1 MTEGKN
7 RQWILNARPAGKLTG
22 KEFLWNETPVPRP
35 SDGQVLIRTLWL
47 SVDPAQRLWMAR
59 DSYKPAVPLGD
70 VMQSFAVGQVIESR
84 HPDFKFGDIVRG
96 DFSWQDYV
104 VTDGKGFGGMQ
115 KVASG
120 TPPNLALSLFGVN
133 GLTAYFGM
141 IEIGKIKAGET
152 VVVSSAAGATGSIA
166 GQIAKIIKDC
176 RVIGIAGG
184 GEKCNWLVNEAG
196 FDAAI
201 DYKSEDVG
209 TRLTELCPNGIDVFF
224 DNVGGEVLN
233 EVLARINVN
242 ARIVLCGS
250 ISKSDAATPQPGPAN
265 YSNLVARRARM
276 EGFTGLDYP
285 ARVPEAFEALG
296 RWRRD
301 GRLVHKEDVAVGLE
315 NAPKALLRL
324 FAGENFG
331 KQLVKVAD
339 ALAQP
344 H

>member
-1 MTEGKN
+1 VTERKN

-22 KEFLWNETPVPRP
+22 EEFRWHEAAIPQPT
-35 SDGQVLIRTLWL
+35 DGQVLIRTLWL

-59 DSYKPAVPLGD
+59 DSYKPAIPLGD
-70 VMQSFAVGQVIESR
+70 VMQSFAVGQVLKSR
-84 HPDFKFGDIVRG
+84 LPGFEPGDFVRG

-104 VTDGKGFGGMQ
+104 VTDGRGFGGMQ
-115 KVASG
+115 KVPPG
-120 TPPNLALSLFGVN
+120 TPPDLALSLFGVN

-141 IEIGKIKAGET
+141 IEIGKIKPEET

-166 GQIAKIIKDC
+166 GQIAKIKGC
-176 RVIGIAGG
+176 RVIGTAGG
-184 GEKCNWLVNEAG
+184 KDKCDWLVNEAH

-201 DYKSEDVG
+201 DYKSEGVG
-209 TRLTELCPNGIDVFF
+209 TRLSELCPKGIDVFF
-224 DNVGGEVLN
+224 DNVGGEVLD
-233 EVLARINVN
+233 EVLARINLN

-296 RWRRD
+296 RWQRD
-301 GRLVHKEDVAVGLE
+301 GSLVHREDVAIGLE

-324 FAGENFG
+324 FAGKNFG

-339 ALAQP
+339 AAA
-344 H
+344 

>member
-7 RQWILNARPAGKLTG
+7 RQWILDARPAGRLTG
-22 KEFLWNETPVPRP
+22 EEFLWNEAPIPRP

-47 SVDPAQRLWMAR
+47 SVDPAQRIWMAR

-84 HPDFKFGDIVRG
+84 HPDFKRGDLVRG
-96 DFSWQDYV
+96 EFGWQDYA
-104 VTDGKGFGGMQ
+104 VTDGKSFGGMQ
-115 KVASG
+115 KVPPG
-120 TPPNLALSLFGVN
+120 IPPNLALGLFGLN

-141 IEIGKIKAGET
+141 IEIGKINAGET
-152 VVVSSAAGATGSIA
+152 VVVSSAAGATGSVA
-166 GQIAKIIKDC
+166 GQIAKIKGC
-176 RVIGIAGG
+176 RVIGTAGG
-184 GEKCNWLVNEAG
+184 RAKCAWLVDEAH

-209 TRLTELCPNGIDVFF
+209 ARLSELCPNGIDVFF

-233 EVLARINVN
+233 EVLARINLN

-265 YSNLVARRARM
+265 YSNLVAKRARM

-285 ARVPEAFEALG
+285 TRVPEAFEALG
-296 RWRRD
+296 RWQRD
-301 GRLVHKEDVAVGLE
+301 GSIVHKEDVAYGLE
-315 NAPKALLRL
+315 NAPRALLRP

-331 KQLVKVAD
+331 KQLVKVAEV
-339 ALAQP
+339 AA
-344 H
+344 

>member
-7 RQWILNARPAGKLTG
+7 RQWILDARPAGRLTG
-22 KEFLWNETPVPRP
+22 EEFLWNEAPVPRP

-47 SVDPAQRLWMAR
+47 SVDPAQRIWMAR

-84 HPDFKFGDIVRG
+84 HPDFKRGDLVRG
-96 DFSWQDYV
+96 EFGWQDYA

-115 KVASG
+115 KVAPG
-120 TPPNLALSLFGVN
+120 TPPNLALSLSGVN

-141 IEIGKIKAGET
+141 IEIGKINAGET
-152 VVVSSAAGATGSIA
+152 VVVSSAAGATGSVA
-166 GQIAKIIKDC
+166 GQIAKIKGC
-176 RVIGIAGG
+176 RVIGTAGG
-184 GEKCNWLVNEAG
+184 RAKCAWLVDEAH

-209 TRLTELCPNGIDVFF
+209 ARLSELCPNGIDVFF

-233 EVLARINVN
+233 EVLARINLN

-265 YSNLVARRARM
+265 YSNLVAKRARM

-285 ARVPEAFEALG
+285 TRVPEAFEALG
-296 RWRRD
+296 RWQRD
-301 GRLVHKEDVAVGLE
+301 GSIVHKEDVAYGLE

-331 KQLVKVAD
+331 KQLVKVAEV
-339 ALAQP
+339 AA
-344 H
+344 